1 MRLLCKL
8 TKCIGDIDVCH
19 AWIVNRVEFVDGKH
33 NGWNAQEIDQQC
45 VTTGLGEQFKRWVF
59 PIQFDSV
66 DQDNGSIC
74 ARSRGNHIARV
85 LLMARRIA
93 NDELARFGTEIA
105 VSHIDGDA
113 LFTLS
118 TQSIGEQCQ
127 ISDASTLHAS

>member
-1 MRLLCKL
+1 M
-8 TKCIGDIDVCH
+8 
-19 AWIVNRVEFVDGKH
+19 A
-33 NGWNAQEIDQQC
+33 
-45 VTTGLGEQFKRWVF
+45 TGLGEQFKRWIF

-66 DQDNGSIC
+66 DQDNGSVC
-74 ARSRGNHIARV
+74 ARSRGNHIAGV

-113 LFTLS
+113 LLALRA
-118 TQSIGEQCQ
+118 QSVGEQCQ